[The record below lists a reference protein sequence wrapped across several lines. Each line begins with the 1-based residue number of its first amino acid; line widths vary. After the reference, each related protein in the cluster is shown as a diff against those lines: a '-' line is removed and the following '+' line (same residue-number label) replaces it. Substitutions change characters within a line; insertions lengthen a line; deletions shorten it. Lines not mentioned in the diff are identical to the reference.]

1 MTPSR
6 FRSHV
11 AVVALLAIATTMLL
25 PATRAGV
32 GASLSGRVF
41 HADGMTPRSGVTV
54 SLVDDG
60 GNRTAQSH
68 PTNGDGTFLIADAS
82 VGTYNLVV
90 EAPEGAFVAPQPV
103 ALHSGANRPLALSVQ
118 AAQPNYQQQPGL
130 GGGSSARGLPTW
142 AKWVIAGG
150 IAVVA
155 LVVIAEVNDEETPSS
170 PF

>member
-1 MTPSR
+1 M
-6 FRSHV
+6 F
-11 AVVALLAIATTMLL
+11 AACE
-25 PATRAGV
+25 
-32 GASLSGRVF
+32 
-41 HADGMTPRSGVTV
+41 
-54 SLVDDG
+54 
-60 GNRTAQSH
+60 
-68 PTNGDGTFLIADAS
+68 
-82 VGTYNLVV
+82 V
-90 EAPEGAFVAPQPV
+90 E
-103 ALHSGANRPLALSVQ
+103 PLALSVQ